1 MVEARLEGHDRLLVA
16 LFRSPRSV
24 RNGRRGFHHAHD
36 IAHHAEIAPQTGA
49 TARCAAKAVQGVRA
63 DKNDAHMMR
72 VRKNRVCVAPTFR
85 VSMIM
90 QIIVSLAALGAG
102 LYVILSP
109 HYADEKKWGY
119 GTVGSV
125 IGYRLRG

>member
-1 MVEARLEGHDRLLVA
+1 MPATSLITQKSHRNHAQIA
-16 LFRSPRSV
+16 L
-24 RNGRRGFHHAHD
+24 
-36 IAHHAEIAPQTGA
+36 QTGA
-49 TARCAAKAVQGVRA
+49 TARCAAKVVQGVRA
-63 DKNDAHMMR
+63 DKNDAHTMR
-72 VRKNRVCVAPTFR
+72 VSKNRVCVASTFR

-109 HYADEKKWGY
+109 HHADEKKWGH

-125 IGYRLRG
+125 IGYWLRP